1 VPAPHSRL
9 KLPDTM
15 AVKTAAQQA
24 DEERLQIED
33 LQTAAARRHLLTRGT
48 ADYAAAIEVE
58 ERLAARIWRR
68 VRAAARAPLAEPASG
83 SQAAS
88 REPLTF
94 QGGRRSRPRAGTD

>member
-1 VPAPHSRL
+1 
-9 KLPDTM
+9 M

>member
-1 VPAPHSRL
+1 
-9 KLPDTM
+9 M
-15 AVKTAAQQA
+15 AAERDADQT

-33 LQTAAARRHLLTRGT
+33 LKTASARRHLLTRGT

-58 ERLAARIWRR
+58 DRLAARIWRR
-68 VRAAARAPLAEPASG
+68 ARAAARAPLAEPASG

>member
-1 VPAPHSRL
+1 
-9 KLPDTM
+9 M
-15 AVKTAAQQA
+15 AVKSAAQQA